1 MTRVSWLK
9 VNSKRARYTHHVALL
24 TTDDFYIV
32 TLKPFSN
39 SAWTSMSP
47 IPAVPAGLIDKILSS
62 TTFPIYVID
71 ASMGW
76 FAFDTNGQAAGFD
89 DTLVASSTGPMSKSA
104 VTLGSK
110 SLTFGKDGSNNVYV
124 VDSND
129 VKLEDVSAG
138 DSAALKALLP

>member
-1 MTRVSWLK
+1 
-9 VNSKRARYTHHVALL
+9 
-24 TTDDFYIV
+24 
-32 TLKPFSN
+32 
-39 SAWTSMSP
+39 MSP

-89 DTLVASSTGPMSKSA
+89 DTLVASSIGPMSKET

-110 SLTFGKDGSNNVYV
+110 TLTFGVDGSSNVYV

-138 DSAALKALLP
+138 DSANLKALLP

>member
-1 MTRVSWLK
+1 M
-9 VNSKRARYTHHVALL
+9 ALL

-32 TLKPFSN
+32 TFKPFSN
-39 SAWTSMSP
+39 AAWTSMSP
-47 IPAVPAGLIDKILSS
+47 IPAVPAVLIDKILGS

-76 FAFDTNGQAAGFD
+76 FAFELSGQATGFD
-89 DTLVASSTGPMSKSA
+89 DTLVASSIGPMSKET

-110 SLTFGKDGSNNVYV
+110 TLTFGVDGSSNVYV

-138 DSAALKALLP
+138 DSANLKALLP